1 MLEWIQFI
9 VGAALILGG
18 FWGIR
23 QYQQSGFDQEVGY
36 RYIQKLSGEVESL
49 YTQSIQPVMAKLTDA
64 EREALTLEAAA
75 LLKENWTAAVKA
87 DQSARADEMLAGL
100 EGDKLQ
106 QKTMELLSITYSLNG
121 PKVASAEKKQLAKW
135 TDAERSQNR
144 EALLRAVLDE
154 SAPLPQA
161 VASAVGELTEQEAD
175 VTRRGRNAQAKHAA
189 PKHADPADYAHATGL
204 EALWGYLYVTNQT
217 QRLDELI
224 TLAIARTEEIWH
236 RQNSK

>member
-1 MLEWIQFI
+1 MQTQLQRSKHDPSETRCKLTLLILFLL
-9 VGAALILGG
+9 GAALILGG

-49 YTQSIQPVMAKLTDA
+49 YTQSIQPVMARLTDA

-87 DQSARADEMLAGL
+87 DQSARADEMLSGL
-100 EGDKLQ
+100 TGDKLQ

-154 SAPLPQA
+154 SAWLPPW
-161 VASAVGELTEQEAD
+161 AS
-175 VTRRGRNAQAKHAA
+175 
-189 PKHADPADYAHATGL
+189 
-204 EALWGYLYVTNQT
+204 
-217 QRLDELI
+217 
-224 TLAIARTEEIWH
+224 
-236 RQNSK
+236 